1 MKRLDLSV
9 ALLNLMGPNKIS
21 DRVLRRNQAACVALD
36 LIDAGAPTQML
47 MRMLSCLRVYWLSP
61 PTCVI
66 VQYF

>member
-1 MKRLDLSV
+1 
-9 ALLNLMGPNKIS
+9 MGPHKIS
-21 DRVLRRNQAACVALD
+21 DRVLMRNQAACALD
-36 LIDAGAPTQML
+36 LIDAGVPTQML